1 MAEALTPGPY
11 AFRLGGGT
19 AAPERSNENEDP
31 VCRHRRFR
39 RAHDRLAD
47 WRHAADDSAGCYN
60 GSAYMIDG
68 QQ

>member
-1 MAEALTPGPY
+1 MEE
-11 AFRLGGGT
+11 RM